1 MDSTRGKEYPYKIGL
16 QIMKKF
22 LRNKTVWIPSCALF
36 IILTTSLFLCGG
48 DTRVALDQFFGVWKT
63 TALNYE
69 DRFFEISDSTIT
81 FGTGNGK
88 QDICYIQAATKTVE
102 DKNILYTITYAN
114 LEETDFKLSFY
125 YKKDH
130 GGVIQFK
137 NQMDIEWTR
146 DK

>member
-1 MDSTRGKEYPYKIGL
+1 MN
-16 QIMKKF
+16 KF
-22 LRNKTVWIPSCALF
+22 LRNKTIWVPSVVLF
-36 IILTTSLFLCGG
+36 SILSLSLFLCSG
-48 DTRVALDQFFGVWKT
+48 DNRVTLDEFLGIWKT

-69 DRFFEISDSTIT
+69 DRFFEISESTLT

-102 DKNILYTITYAN
+102 DKDILYTITYAN
-114 LEETDFKLSFY
+114 SEKTEFKLSFY

-130 GGVIQFK
+130 GGVILFK

-146 DK
+146 DN